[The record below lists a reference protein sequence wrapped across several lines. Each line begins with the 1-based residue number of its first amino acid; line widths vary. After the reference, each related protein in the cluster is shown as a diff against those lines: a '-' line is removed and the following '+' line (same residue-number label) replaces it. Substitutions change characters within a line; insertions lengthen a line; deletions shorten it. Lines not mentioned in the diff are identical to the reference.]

1 MPLLFPHDP
10 LELDAFLPFRMAVLS
25 RRMSRGLAERYEQR
39 FGISI
44 AEWRCLAVLAR
55 RGPLGAGEVA
65 ERTWLDKVQ
74 VSRAV
79 ARLKDRGL
87 VERAVDPKD
96 RRAVQLSITA
106 AGAALFREIALVARA
121 WEEELASALGLSERR
136 TLDRVLDKL
145 DLALARVEAADAVSS
160 DRPRTP

>member
-1 MPLLFPHDP
+1 MPLLFPHEP
-10 LELDAFLPFRMAVLS
+10 LDLDEFLPFRMAVLS
-25 RRMSRGLAERYEQR
+25 RRVSRGLARRFEQR

-44 AEWRCLAVLAR
+44 PEWRCLAVLAR
-55 RGPLGAGEVA
+55 RGPRGAGDLA

-79 ARLKDRGL
+79 ARLNDRGL

-96 RRAVQLSITA
+96 RRAVRLSITP
-106 AGAALFREIALVARA
+106 AGAALFEEVAAVARA

-145 DLALARVEAADAVSS
+145 DVALARLEAADAVNS
-160 DRPRTP
+160 DRPHAP